1 MKLLKIAV
9 VALVLA
15 VAAGVGL
22 VMALADNFEAKPPAP
37 VLVDIPRGLGTR
49 GIADLLAKN
58 GVVSSPWHFLAAR
71 VLRSSAKLQA
81 GQYDFTDSATAAQ
94 VLDRIARGDVHFE
107 EITIPEGKNIWD
119 VSELAGKLGWF
130 AAEDFLKLTRDPE
143 FIAQL
148 IPEVKPAP
156 PSLEGYLF
164 PSTYKIVPK
173 ATPRQIITQMV
184 GEFHRVWNS
193 LDAKLPVQEA
203 VILAS
208 LVETEARRPDERP
221 TVASVYRNRIDGGML
236 LGCDPTVVYAA
247 LLEDRYRGKIYKSD
261 LERESPYNTYKVR
274 GMPPGPIANPG
285 EASLRAAL
293 HPAQTKFL
301 YFVAKADGSG
311 GHNFTT
317 NAADHNHAVAQ
328 YRHAVAA
335 GK

>member
-1 MKLLKIAV
+1 MKLVKIAFALMVFV
-9 VALVLA
+9 VGAAAVLFTLPGQRMKPASA
-15 VAAGVGL
+15 VSV
-22 VMALADNFEAKPPAP
+22 E
-37 VLVDIPRGLGTR
+37 IPRGTGTR
-49 GIADLLAKN
+49 GMAELLAAK
-58 GVVSSPWHFLAAR
+58 GVVASPWHFLAAR
-71 VLRSSAKLQA
+71 VLRSGARLQA
-81 GQYDFTDSATAAQ
+81 GLYDFSEEASAAD
-94 VLDRIARGDVHFE
+94 VFDRIVRGDVHFDT
-107 EITIPEGKNIWD
+107 ITIPEGKNIWD

-130 AAEDFLKLTRDPE
+130 TAEEFLMAVRDPAL
-143 FIAQL
+143 IAQV
-148 IPEVKPAP
+148 IPEINPTP
-156 PSLEGYLF
+156 DSLEGYLF
-164 PSTYKIVPK
+164 PSTYKIVPN

-193 LDAKLPVQEA
+193 LDAKLPVEEA

-247 LLEDRYRGKIYKSD
+247 LLENKYRGKIYRSD
-261 LERESPYNTYKVR
+261 LDRESPYNTYKVR

-293 HPAQTKFL
+293 HPADTKFL

-317 NAADHNHAVAQ
+317 NAGDHNRAVAQ
-328 YRHAVAA
+328 YRHAVAVQR
-335 GK
+335 